1 MILRFGRCG
10 AYQQTLWQQFYSVI
24 VIFVKGIP
32 DNSRC
37 LFVDWSSLNAT
48 LDLAAQLATVEA
60 VAGKIAPASSY
71 ETLNRNVT
79 AYNTVIRPRLRIS

>member
-1 MILRFGRCG
+1 MELINRLFGSSFIPLRLRE
-10 AYQQTLWQQFYSVI
+10 I
-24 VIFVKGIP
+24 VVFVKGIP
-32 DNSRC
+32 DNSCC

-60 VAGKIAPASSY
+60 VAGEIAPASSY

>member
-1 MILRFGRCG
+1 MELIYRLFGSSFIPLRLRE
-10 AYQQTLWQQFYSVI
+10 I
-24 VIFVKGIP
+24 VVFLKVVP

-60 VAGKIAPASSY
+60 VAGEIAPASSY